1 MDFGTLELHFYGQC
15 GMLLCAVKCADFP
28 NSYIKLKMKAL
39 QILSADSGLS
49 ERHHYE

>member
-28 NSYIKLKMKAL
+28 NSYIKLKMKHCKYYL
-39 QILSADSGLS
+39 QIQFIRKASL
-49 ERHHYE
+49 